1 MNQRRRGTGLDKS
14 WISPRHLRSP
24 DRFLAVRVSRADT
37 ARPHHDF
44 QTATEAAKWAN
55 AEIGRYS
62 ILNFSKRTPSVFPV
76 ALKTVGDYDTIPPMF
91 HNAIR
96 SVIRRLLTPILKYA
110 LETHL
115 VVGNA
120 GKTNVGE
127 RVALANAILNVSS
140 GSITLGE
147 RTILSHGVMIITG
160 RHDFIDGKRAS
171 FPEERD
177 DGSWGG
183 GEIEV
188 PASGFDIT
196 LGEGVWVGVGAII
209 LGGVNVGSH
218 SIVAAGAVV
227 TKDFPEH
234 SVIAGIPARRIGDT
248 RDRRKQKN

>member
-1 MNQRRRGTGLDKS
+1 M
-14 WISPRHLRSP
+14 LR
-24 DRFLAVRVSRADT
+24 
-37 ARPHHDF
+37 
-44 QTATEAAKWAN
+44 N
-55 AEIGRYS
+55 
-62 ILNFSKRTPSVFPV
+62 
-76 ALKTVGDYDTIPPMF
+76 
-91 HNAIR
+91 
-96 SVIRRLLTPILKYA
+96 VIRIVVRRALTPILKYA

-120 GKTNVGE
+120 GKTSVGE

-140 GSITLGE
+140 GSITLGR

-227 TKDFPEH
+227 TKSFPEH
-234 SVIAGIPARRIGDT
+234 SVVAGIPARRIGDT
-248 RDRRKQKN
+248 RDRRKHQP